1 MCQTWLVSW
10 KRGIWIPGQQ
20 ESLSSRVMSPRAG
33 VPCARV
39 QLGPGNNSTDL
50 DGPAIPRNTEER
62 PQPEKNAHA
71 RKADRQSQCHR
82 STGPGDDPR
91 VEMQSGPG
99 LSDPG
104 ATIVKNTAVLLLS
117 CPDRK
122 GLVAAIA
129 NFLLA
134 YEANILH
141 ADQHQDGALGLFLM
155 RVEWD
160 LHGFSLPLAD
170 FPRMFAPI
178 AEKHQMIWRLA
189 ESAHKP
195 RMAIFASRHDHCLA
209 DLLYRYQGGELYC
222 EIPVIISNHEHVRR
236 LADACGVPYQHIEV
250 TRDNKEEV
258 ERAQLALLRECDVDF
273 IVLARYMQV
282 LSENFTAQYPERIIN
297 IHHSFLPAFH
307 GAKPYHR
314 AFERGV
320 KLIGATSHYVTNV
333 LDEGPIIEQ
342 DVARI
347 SHRDTVEDLVQKGA
361 DLEKIVLSRA
371 VRWHLDNRVLVY
383 ANKTV
388 VFD

>member
-1 MCQTWLVSW
+1 M
-10 KRGIWIPGQQ
+10 
-20 ESLSSRVMSPRAG
+20 
-33 VPCARV
+33 
-39 QLGPGNNSTDL
+39 
-50 DGPAIPRNTEER
+50 
-62 PQPEKNAHA
+62 
-71 RKADRQSQCHR
+71 
-82 STGPGDDPR
+82 
-91 VEMQSGPG
+91 
-99 LSDPG
+99 
-104 ATIVKNTAVLLLS
+104 KNTAVLLLS

-134 YEANILH
+134 HEANILH
-141 ADQHQDGALGLFLM
+141 ADQHQDAELGLFLM

-160 LHGFSLPLAD
+160 LHGFLLPPAD
-170 FPRMFAPI
+170 FPEMFAPI
-178 AEKHQMIWRLA
+178 AEKYQMTWRLA

-195 RMAIFASRHDHCLA
+195 RMAIFASRFDHCLA
-209 DLLYRYQGGELYC
+209 DLLYRYQSGELHC
-222 EIPVIISNHEHVRR
+222 EIPIIISNHEHARR
-236 LADACGVPYQHIEV
+236 LANAYGVPYQHVEL
-250 TRDNKEEV
+250 TRDTKYEV
-258 ERAQLALLRECDVDF
+258 EQMQLSMLSDRDVDF

-282 LSENFTAQYPERIIN
+282 LSPHFTACYPQRIIN

-320 KLIGATSHYVTNV
+320 KLIGATSHYVTDA

-342 DVARI
+342 DVTRI
-347 SHRDTVEDLVQKGA
+347 SHRDTLEDLVQKGA

-371 VRWHLDNRVLVY
+371 VRWHIDNRVLVY